1 VLFRFG
7 VVYFGLYSLATQ
19 IAGGLLIVPGAALP
33 AFGTRW
39 PMRQITEWCAA
50 NVFGVS
56 GPMVFTGNSG
66 DTVFHWVQLAW
77 LLALSVAIT
86 AVWCWLDRGRDDRLR
101 VWFRLFLR
109 LALAA
114 QMFYY
119 GMAKVIPSQ
128 FPPPGLVTL
137 IEPVGASSLSDLLW
151 TFVGASLPYQ
161 IATGCAELLAGAL
174 LLTPAT
180 ATAGA
185 ALALIDM
192 LQVFLLNMAYDFGL
206 KQISFHLLA
215 MAVVLLAPDVPRLIA
230 VFLGRA
236 AGPSTPAPLF
246 HAARHNRTAV
256 IAQLVFGVY
265 LMATFAALSVR
276 LWYGDGGGRAP
287 RSALYGIWNVEE
299 LQVDGEA
306 RPVALNDY
314 DRRWRRVIFDTPA
327 VVVVQRIDDSL
338 AHYGASLDLGA
349 AVLSLTKGASTTWRA
364 SFTLQRPAPDR
375 LVLDGDMD
383 GHHLRVRLTLLDLD
397 TFRLLNSPFRWV
409 RPPDPFAG

>member
-19 IAGGLLIVPGAALP
+19 IAGGLLIVPGAGLP
-33 AFGTRW
+33 ALGTRW

-50 NVFGVS
+50 RIFRVGMPLVY
-56 GPMVFTGNSG
+56 TGNSA
-66 DTVFHWVQLAW
+66 DTAFHWVQMAW
-77 LLALSVAIT
+77 LLAVSVVIA
-86 AVWCWLDRGRDDRLR
+86 AVWSWLDRRRDDRLR

-161 IATGCAELLAGAL
+161 IATGVAELLAGAL

-185 ALALIDM
+185 ALALLDM

-206 KQISFHLLA
+206 KQISFHLLVMAA
-215 MAVVLLAPDVPRLIA
+215 MVLAPDLPRVTA

-236 AGPSTPAPLF
+236 AGPSTHVPLF
-246 HAARHNRTAV
+246 RSAARNRAAV
-256 IAQLVFGVY
+256 IAQVVFGVY
-265 LMATFAALSVR
+265 LMATFATLSVR
-276 LWYGDGGGRAP
+276 YWYGEGGGRAP
-287 RSALYGIWNVEE
+287 RSPLYGIWNVEE
-299 LQVDGEA
+299 LAVDGEA

-314 DRRWRRVIFDTPA
+314 DRRWRRVVFDGPQ
-327 VVVVQRIDDSL
+327 VVVFQRIDDSL
-338 AHYGASLDLGA
+338 AHYGAALDA
-349 AVLSLTKGASTTWRA
+349 AGRTLALTKGASPTWRA
-364 SFTLQRPAPDR
+364 SFAVQRSTPNQ
-375 LVLDGDMD
+375 LVLDGEMD
-383 GHHLRVRLTLLDLD
+383 GHHIRMQLGLVELD
-397 TFRLLNSPFRWV
+397 TFRLLNSTFRWV